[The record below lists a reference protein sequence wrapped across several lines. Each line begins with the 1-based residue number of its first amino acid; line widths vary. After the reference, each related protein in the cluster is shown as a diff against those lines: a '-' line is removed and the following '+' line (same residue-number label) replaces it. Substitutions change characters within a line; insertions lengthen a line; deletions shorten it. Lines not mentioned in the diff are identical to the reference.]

1 MNYKF
6 KDNSILEKA
15 LTHISYSN
23 EKLKDKDFNY
33 ERLEFLGDSIVNFLL
48 AHWVYENFPSMDEGK
63 LSKLKAALSSRDVLA
78 RAARRL
84 GLHEKLRLSR
94 GEEKM
99 GGRGKNSILS
109 DVFEAYVAAV
119 FLDGG
124 LETAREVVFHALA
137 PELEK
142 VLKEGGIAFDYKSA
156 LQEYAQGLGHS
167 LPEYRVVRE
176 EGPPHRRKFTV
187 EVEVLGKKF
196 RGEGSSKKQAMY
208 AAAKSAWESL
218 VGKER
223 EIIKDKFFLPSH
235 RGEKEEK

>member
-6 KDNSILEKA
+6 KDNSLLERA

-23 EKLKDKDFNY
+23 ERLKDKDFNY

-48 AHWVYENFPSMDEGK
+48 AHWVYEKFPSMDEGK
-63 LSKLKAALSSRDVLA
+63 LSRLKAALSSREVLA

-84 GLHEKLRLSR
+84 GLHEKLKLSK

-99 GGRGKNSILS
+99 GGREKSSILS

-124 LETAREVVFHALA
+124 LEPAKEVVFQALA

-142 VLKEGGIAFDYKSA
+142 VLEEGATAFDYKSA
-156 LQEYAQGLGHS
+156 LQEYAQGLGEP
-167 LPEYRVVRE
+167 LPAYRVIRE

-187 EVEVLGKKF
+187 EVEVLGQKF
-196 RGEGSSKKQAMY
+196 RGEGFSKKQAMY
-208 AAAKSAWESL
+208 SAAKSAWETL
-218 VGKER
+218 IGKER

-235 RGEKEEK
+235 KEEKEEK